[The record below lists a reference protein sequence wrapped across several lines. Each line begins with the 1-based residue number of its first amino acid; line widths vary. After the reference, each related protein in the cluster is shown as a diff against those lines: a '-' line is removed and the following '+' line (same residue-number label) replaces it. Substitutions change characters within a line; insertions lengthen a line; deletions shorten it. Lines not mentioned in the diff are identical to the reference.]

1 MSWLVSI
8 IIPVYNVEP
17 YLEECILSLLNQTYA
32 NTELLFINDASTDK
46 SLGILEQYHLID
58 NRISIINLKENKG
71 PGYARNIGIENA
83 HGEYILFVDSDDY
96 IDINIVSNL
105 TNCLKLKRMDILIF
119 NGVSFEEKD
128 HKQAEHKYFN
138 LQEGY
143 FKDGKIKPDYRIL
156 LADCHSPCLKAYH
169 SSLFKDP
176 NIRFPPS
183 IYGEDVEFWIRCLL
197 QVKRISY
204 VDFIGYHRRY
214 RKGSIMTSGSLKNI
228 RDRMC
233 NLDKLLEICQ
243 EDIVLYN
250 YIVSIYIPSVIK
262 KAFDSN
268 NEIFISQ
275 MREILKELE
284 TKYN

>member
-17 YLEECILSLLNQTYA
+17 YLEECILSLLNQTYV

-46 SLGILEQYHLID
+46 SLELLEQYCLID

-83 HGEYILFVDSDDY
+83 HGEYILFVDADDY
-96 IDINIVSNL
+96 IDIDILSNL
-105 TNCLKLKRMDILIF
+105 TNYLKLKHADILIF
-119 NGVSFEEKD
+119 NGVSFEERNRL
-128 HKQAEHKYFN
+128 QADHKYFN

-143 FKDGKIKPDYRIL
+143 FKDGKIKPEYRLL
-156 LADCHSPCLKAYH
+156 LADCHSPCLKVYH

-176 NIRFPPS
+176 SLRFPSS

-197 QVKRISY
+197 QVKGLSY
-204 VDFIGYHRRY
+204 VNFIGYYRRY

-228 RDRMC
+228 KDRMLT
-233 NLDKLLEICQ
+233 LDKLLEICQ
-243 EDIVLYN
+243 EDTVLYN
-250 YIVSIYIPSVIK
+250 YIVGIYVPSIIK
-262 KAFDSN
+262 KAFDSK
-268 NEIFISQ
+268 NEILISQ
-275 MREILKELE
+275 MKEILKELE